1 MPNVKV
7 VPKEKMLFHATCR
20 DFEMDVDVPEMMGG
34 GDRAP
39 LPSELLLW
47 AMGSCAATFVSRYFN
62 NLGMDSSGIE
72 IDVECERVGMKL
84 QDFKIEVSIADPEK
98 KGHEENIRKLVKN
111 GVISRSMM
119 EFSGSEVE
127 VIYPTDQNAT

>member
-7 VPKEKMLFHATCR
+7 VPKGKMLFHATCR

-39 LPSELLLW
+39 LPSELLMW
-47 AMGSCAATFVSRYFN
+47 AMGSCSATLITRYFN

-72 IDVECERVGMKL
+72 IDVECEKVGMKL
-84 QDFKIEVSIADPEK
+84 RDFRVHVSIADPGK
-98 KGHEENIRKLVKN
+98 KGHEENIQKLVKN
-111 GVISRSMM
+111 GTISRSMT
-119 EFSGSEVE
+119 EFSGSEVD
-127 VIYPTDQNAT
+127 VRYPDDQNAT

>member
-20 DFEMDVDVPEMMGG
+20 DFEMDIDVPESMGG
-34 GDRAP
+34 GARAP

-47 AMGSCAATFVSRYFN
+47 AMGSCSATLITRYFN
-62 NLGMDSSGIE
+62 NIGMDSSGIE
-72 IDVECERVGMKL
+72 IDVECEKVGMKL
-84 QDFKIEVSIADPEK
+84 LDFKTKVSITDPEK
-98 KGHEENIRKLVKN
+98 KGHEENIKKLVRN

-119 EFSGSEVE
+119 EFSGSEID
-127 VIYPTDQNAT
+127 VIYPDDRNAT